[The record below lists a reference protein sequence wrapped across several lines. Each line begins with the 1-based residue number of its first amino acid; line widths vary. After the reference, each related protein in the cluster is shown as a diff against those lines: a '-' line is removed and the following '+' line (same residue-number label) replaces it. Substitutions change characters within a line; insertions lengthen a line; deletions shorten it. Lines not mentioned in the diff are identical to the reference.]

1 MMDYPKYLPMG
12 DRAFLVRFGDEISEE
27 LSRKVRAL
35 TLLVE
40 RERIPGV
47 EELVP
52 TYRSLMICYNPLKI
66 DPEDLE
72 RALKTLVSEI
82 GDVKLPEPKVIEVPT
97 VYGGRYG
104 PDLEFVAKYHGLRPE
119 EVIELHANRN
129 YLVYMLG
136 FTPGFTFLGGL
147 DERLHTPRLSTPRK
161 KVPAGSV
168 GIGGKQTGVYAVS
181 SPGGWRLIGRTYLK
195 IYDPDRDPPILVKAG
210 DYMRFIPCSEEEF
223 LANWKGE
230 LDFASPVEE

>member
-1 MMDYPKYLPMG
+1 MDYPKYLPMG

-27 LSRKVRAL
+27 LNKKVRAL
-35 TLLVE
+35 TLLIE
-40 RERIPGV
+40 RERVAGV

-66 DPEDLE
+66 APDDLE
-72 RALKTLVSEI
+72 RILRGLVERI
-82 GDVKLPEPKVIEVPT
+82 GDVDLPEPKVIEVPT

-104 PDLEFVAKYHGLRPE
+104 PDIEFVARYHGLSVE
-119 EVIELHANRN
+119 EVIELHANKN

-161 KVPAGSV
+161 RVPAGSV
-168 GIGGKQTGVYAVS
+168 GIGGKQTGVYALS
-181 SPGGWRLIGRTYLK
+181 SPGGWRLIGRTYLR
-195 IYDPDRDPPILVKAG
+195 IYDPDRDPPIIVKAG
-210 DYMRFIPCSEEEF
+210 DYMRFVPISEEEF

-230 LDFASPVEE
+230 LDFAEPVEE